1 MSSISPIRI
10 TGLTSGLD
18 TESVVK
24 SLMEVEQLKVNRVI
38 REKTSLEW
46 KNDAERDVNSLIFD
60 FKSENLSALNAD
72 SNVGAS
78 SFFNNFTVT
87 NLNSANFASITPRT
101 GAATGSVT
109 IDSVSLLA
117 TAASVSSIS
126 TLATGELLSRS
137 VALGDFSLSIPLTF
151 GGVNNDEISFKIND
165 VSFTFKSTDSLQTM
179 LNKINA
185 STAGVS
191 IQYSEL
197 TGKLNLTSKTT
208 GSDSAVKIENVTGNS
223 FGAGSAFGIAD
234 GIYQNGQDAILSI
247 NGTQVVRSSNQFTID
262 NITYNLY
269 GTSNSAA
276 SFSLSRN
283 VDATVEKIKT
293 FISAYNKLVK
303 TLTDKVNEQSD
314 RDYYPLTDAE
324 KEAMSESE
332 AERWE
337 QKAKTGLMGD
347 DQQLKSL
354 LTKLRSLFYATNA
367 DSTLRLSDIG
377 LRTGSYMDGGQ
388 ITIDEND
395 LREALVQDPDQI
407 SRIFTASSTL
417 TDPAAKYEESGFAQ
431 RLITVLGN
439 YSATFSETA
448 ATQQVSKLAQRIK
461 DLHEALSDKEDAYY
475 QKFSAMETA
484 LARLQ
489 SQSSYLS
496 SFFSTSTASST

>member
-46 KNDAERDVNSLIFD
+46 KNDAEREINSLISE

-72 SNVGAS
+72 RNLTAP
-78 SFFNNFTVT
+78 SFFNNFNVV
-87 NLNSANFASITPRT
+87 NLGAANYASITPRT
-101 GAATGSVT
+101 GASTGQVT
-109 IDSVSLLA
+109 IDSVTQLA
-117 TAASVSSIS
+117 TAASVSSVS
-126 TLATGELLSRS
+126 TLTGGELLSRS
-137 VALGDFSLSIPLTF
+137 IALGDLSMTIPLSF
-151 GGVNNDEISFKIND
+151 GGANNDEISFKIND
-165 VSFTFKSTDSLQTM
+165 MSFTFKSTDSLQTM

-197 TGKLNLTSKTT
+197 TNKLTLTSKST
-208 GSDSAVKIENVTGNS
+208 GSDSAVKIENVTGNA

-234 GIYQNGQDAILSI
+234 GTYQNGQDAILSI
-247 NGTQVVRSSNQFTID
+247 NDTQVIRSSNQFTID

-269 GTSNSAA
+269 GTSSSAA
-276 SFSLSRN
+276 NFSISRN

-293 FISAYNKLVK
+293 FINAYNKLVK
-303 TLTDKVNEQSD
+303 TLTEKINEQSD
-314 RDYYPLTDAE
+314 NDYYPLTDSE
-324 KEAMSESE
+324 KEAMSDSE
-332 AERWE
+332 IERWE
-337 QKAKTGLMGD
+337 QKAKAGQMGD
-347 DQQLKSL
+347 DQQLSGL
-354 LTKLRSLFYATNA
+354 LTKIRSLFYITNA

-377 LRTGSYMDGGQ
+377 LRTGSYTDGGQ

-395 LREALVQDPDQI
+395 LHEALANDPDQVA
-407 SRIFTASSTL
+407 RLFTASST
-417 TDPAAKYEESGFAQ
+417 AADKTTKYEESGFAQ
-431 RLITVLGN
+431 RLVTVLGE
-439 YSATFSETA
+439 YTGTFSETTA
-448 ATQQVSKLAQRIK
+448 NQQVSKLAQKIK
-461 DLHEALSDKEDAYY
+461 DLNEALSDKEETYY

-496 SFFSTSTASST
+496 SFFASSNSSST